1 MSLSINGMTTSNVYI
16 KKDGVNIAKNVA
28 FPKGDNEIT
37 EDSIIDIGKNKFST
51 IFGATTESK
60 YGYAAQF
67 DSVSRDYA
75 AAMSN
80 HDYAT
85 AAGIDVISAMDE
97 KYQSIKAEIEEKYSG
112 EEKDERLSELEKN
125 YKFILDSNVISSTD
139 LAIKNES
146 AINKLRNA
154 FAEAYDN
161 AKNKKSSQFI
171 ETAYGSLA
179 NWSGACGEIDSQLKS
194 YKELFEQF
202 KEALY
207 SSQDRNG
214 GREYAGSLLKTIN
227 SGLAGVKEQNN
238 TLGKRVNDGGSQ
250 RAKELWSLIEKK
262 AETCFSDNNLYKSD
276 GEKYQAFLKDT
287 AHTSAIDNRLDE
299 ILKEILGEE

>member
-1 MSLSINGMTTSNVYI
+1 MSLTITDMSASNVYI
-16 KKDGVNIAKNVA
+16 KNDTGNIDKSAA

-37 EDSIIDIGKNKFST
+37 EDSIVDIGKNRFST

-60 YGYAAQF
+60 YGYAAQL

-75 AAMSN
+75 TAMSN
-80 HDYAT
+80 HDYAA

-97 KYQSIKAEIEEKYSG
+97 KYQSIKEEIEKKYSG
-112 EEKDERLSELEKN
+112 EEKDARLSELENN

-146 AINKLRNA
+146 ALNKLRNT
-154 FAEAYDN
+154 FARAYDN
-161 AKNKKSSQFI
+161 AKNTKSSQFI

-179 NWSGACGEIDSQLKS
+179 NWSGACGQIDVQLKS

-202 KEALY
+202 KETLY
-207 SSQDRNG
+207 SSKGMNG
-214 GREYAGSLLKTIN
+214 DKKYADSLLKTIN

-238 TLGKRVNDGGSQ
+238 SLEKEVDNGGSQ
-250 RAKELWSLIEKK
+250 RTKELWSLIEKK
-262 AETCFSDNNLYKSD
+262 TETYFSNNNYKSD
-276 GEKYQAFLKDT
+276 EEKYQAFLKDT
-287 AHTSAIDNRLDE
+287 AHTSAIDNRLNE
-299 ILKEILGEE
+299 ILNAILEK

>member
-1 MSLSINGMTTSNVYI
+1 MSLIINGMTTSNVYI
-16 KKDGVNIAKNVA
+16 KKDTVSIDKRTA

-67 DSVSRDYA
+67 DSVSRNYA
-75 AAMSN
+75 TAMSN

-112 EEKDERLSELEKN
+112 EEKDERLSELENN

-207 SSQDRNG
+207 SSQDRHG

-238 TLGKRVNDGGSQ
+238 ALGKGVNDGGSQ

-276 GEKYQAFLKDT
+276 GEKYQAFLKGN
-287 AHTSAIDNRLDE
+287 AYNSAIDSRLDE
-299 ILKEILGEE
+299 ILNEILGGE

>member
-1 MSLSINGMTTSNVYI
+1 MSLTINGMSTSNVY
-16 KKDGVNIAKNVA
+16 KKDDMVKIDKSAA

-37 EDSIIDIGKNKFST
+37 EDSIVDIEKNKFST
-51 IFGATTESK
+51 MFGATTKSK
-60 YGYAAQF
+60 YGYAAQL

-75 AAMSN
+75 TAMSN

-112 EEKDERLSELEKN
+112 EEKDARLSELEDN

-146 AINKLRNA
+146 AINKLRNT
-154 FAEAYDN
+154 FAKAYDN
-161 AKNKKSSQFI
+161 AKNTKSSQFI

-179 NWSGACGEIDSQLKS
+179 NWSGACDEIDVQLKS

-202 KEALY
+202 KETLY
-207 SSQDRNG
+207 SSKGMNG
-214 GREYAGSLLKTIN
+214 DKKSANSLLKTIN

-238 TLGKRVNDGGSQ
+238 SLEKKVDNGGSQ

-262 AETCFSDNNLYKSD
+262 TEKYFSNNNYKSD
-276 GEKYQAFLKDT
+276 EEKYKAFLKDT
-287 AHTSAIDNRLDE
+287 AHTSAIDNRLNE
-299 ILKEILGEE
+299 ILNEILEK

>member
-1 MSLSINGMTTSNVYI
+1 MGLAIKSTIPSNVYT
-16 KKDGVNIAKNVA
+16 KKNEGNANKSVA
-28 FPKGDNEIT
+28 FPKDDNKIT

-51 IFGATTESK
+51 IFGATTGSK
-60 YGYAAQF
+60 YGYAAQL

-75 AAMSN
+75 VAMSN

-112 EEKDERLSELEKN
+112 EEKDARLSELDDH
-125 YKFILDSNVISSTD
+125 YKFILDSNVIFSTD

-146 AINKLRNA
+146 AVNKLRNA
-154 FAEAYDN
+154 FAKAYDN
-161 AKNKKSSQFI
+161 AKNTKSNHFI

-179 NWSGACGEIDSQLKS
+179 NWSGVCEEIDARLKS

-202 KEALY
+202 KEVLY
-207 SSQDRNG
+207 SSQSRSDG
-214 GREYAGSLLKTIN
+214 KEYAGSLLKSIN
-227 SGLAGVKEQNN
+227 SGLAGVKDQND
-238 TLGKRVNDGGSQ
+238 TLEKGVSGSGNQ
-250 RAKELWSLIEKK
+250 RTKELWGLIEKK
-262 AETCFSDNNLYKSD
+262 AQAYFSNNNLYKSD
-276 GEKYQAFLKDT
+276 EEKYQAFLKDA
-287 AHTSAIDNRLDE
+287 AHISAIDNRLDE